1 MADARDPSERQGW
14 PDKES
19 LDASCLV
26 SQRLGYHAFYS
37 GAVTT
42 TEARQPDGESEDMLA
57 LERQV
62 CFALSVAARNVVAVY
77 RPVLE
82 PLGLTHP
89 QYLVMLALW
98 QHGSLSVKELSG
110 LLQLDPGTLS
120 PLLKRLEAAGLLR
133 RERDP
138 KDQRNLALA
147 LTDRGRALR
156 AEAETIPAGIV
167 ERLGMPIEELMA
179 LHGALTQVIAA
190 SQRALTTPA
199 VADGTQSEATVV

>member
-1 MADARDPSERQGW
+1 MTSETPGI
-14 PDKES
+14 P
-19 LDASCLV
+19 L
-26 SQRLGYHAFYS
+26 
-37 GAVTT
+37 
-42 TEARQPDGESEDMLA
+42 ESEDMLA

-98 QHGSLSVKELSG
+98 QHGPLSVKELSG

-120 PLLKRLEAAGLLR
+120 PLLKRLETAGLLR

-147 LTDRGRALR
+147 LTDKGSALR
-156 AEAETIPAGIV
+156 AQAENIPAGIV
-167 ERLGMPIEELMA
+167 ERLGMPVEELMA
-179 LHGALTQVIAA
+179 LQRALTRVIAA
-190 SQRALTTPA
+190 SQRTLTAPTREQ
-199 VADGTQSEATVV
+199 VAEPEGTVA

>member
-1 MADARDPSERQGW
+1 MTSDDTPAAP
-14 PDKES
+14 
-19 LDASCLV
+19 
-26 SQRLGYHAFYS
+26 
-37 GAVTT
+37 GAV
-42 TEARQPDGESEDMLA
+42 DLLA

-82 PLGLTHP
+82 PMGLTHP

-98 QHGSLSVKELSG
+98 QHGSLSVKDLSG

-138 KDQRNLALA
+138 RDQRNLALA
-147 LTDRGRALR
+147 LTEKGTALR
-156 AEAETIPAGIV
+156 AEAEEVPSGIV
-167 ERLGMPIEELMA
+167 ERLGMPVEELIT
-179 LHGALTQVIAA
+179 LQGALTRVIAA
-190 SQRALTTPA
+190 SQRALAATA
-199 VADGTQSEATVV
+199 AAGTAP

>member
-1 MADARDPSERQGW
+1 MLSAAPRRTRAPAGEKHLERQ
-14 PDKES
+14 
-19 LDASCLV
+19 
-26 SQRLGYHAFYS
+26 RLACPAFYP

-42 TEARQPDGESEDMLA
+42 SPTPQPPLDSEDLLA
-57 LERQV
+57 LDRQV
-62 CFALSVAARNVVAVY
+62 CFALAVAARNVIAVY

-98 QHGSLSVKELSG
+98 QYGPLSVKDLSG

-120 PLLKRLEAAGLLR
+120 PLLKRLEAAGFLR

-147 LTDRGRALR
+147 LTDKGKALR
-156 AEAETIPAGIV
+156 TQAEKIPAGIV
-167 ERLGMPIEELMA
+167 QRLGMPVEELME
-179 LHGALTQVIAA
+179 LHGVLTQVIGAA
-190 SQRALTTPA
+190 QRALTASAGEDAGGPPA
-199 VADGTQSEATVV
+199 PAA